1 AYSENHKGRGLRVSS
16 SVVADEADG
25 EDGSAADARYAERCA
40 VALRAPPGPLSPD
53 GTRIAPGSAT
63 HRESAWC
70 WLMTWQ
76 RRGHSFRRAPPAAP
90 CPPRRQRCRPR

>member
-1 AYSENHKGRGLRVSS
+1 PSRRTSVPCTTLFRSGTAARSRAYSENHKGRGLRVSS

-63 HRESAWC
+63 DRKSTRLNSSHVKI
-70 WLMTWQ
+70 
-76 RRGHSFRRAPPAAP
+76 
-90 CPPRRQRCRPR
+90 